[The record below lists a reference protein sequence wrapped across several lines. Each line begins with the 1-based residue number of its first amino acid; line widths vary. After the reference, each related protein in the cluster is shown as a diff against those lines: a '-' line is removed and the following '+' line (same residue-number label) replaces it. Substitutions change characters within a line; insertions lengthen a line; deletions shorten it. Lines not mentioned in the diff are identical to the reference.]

1 MEKTLKK
8 LLENKKNFVFV
19 GEAGCGKSEIALNFA
34 MGLRKITDRPI
45 HFFDMDQTKPL
56 FRSRDVSQRLE
67 AEGIV
72 CHYEEQLFDAPTTVG
87 GVRVQLA
94 DPQSIVIMD
103 VGGDHVGARLIGSFE
118 KNLNK
123 ADTQNFFVINAYR
136 PWSKDLISIDGTMAR
151 VLGMAR
157 IQLENVSI
165 ISNPNLGTTTTA
177 EEAVAGT
184 EKLEKMI
191 GEFLKVDYM
200 CALERLCPE
209 IEGKVDMPLLPVEL
223 FLTYEWDVP
232 YL

>member
-1 MEKTLKK
+1 MEKTLRK

-19 GEAGCGKSEIALNFA
+19 GEAGCGKSEIAINFA
-34 MGLRKITDRPI
+34 MCLRKITDRPI

-56 FRSRDVSQRLE
+56 FRSRDVRERLQ
-67 AEGIV
+67 AENIEF
-72 CHYEEQLFDAPTTVG
+72 HYEEQLFDAPTTVG

-94 DPQSIVIMD
+94 DEDSIVIVD
-103 VGGDHVGARLIGSFE
+103 VGGDHVGARLIGAFAPF
-118 KNLNK
+118 LNRPN
-123 ADTQNFFVINAYR
+123 TQNFFVINAYR
-136 PWSKDLISIDGTMAR
+136 PWSRDLISIDGTMAR

-165 ISNPNLGTTTTA
+165 MSNPNLGTTTTA
-177 EEAVAGT
+177 EEAIAGT
-184 EKLEKMI
+184 EKLKEMI
-191 GEFLKVDYM
+191 GEFLNVDYM

-223 FLTYEWDVP
+223 YLTYEWDIQ

>member
-34 MGLRKITDRPI
+34 MGLRRITDRPI

-56 FRSRDVSQRLE
+56 FRSRDARARLE
-67 AEGIV
+67 ETGV
-72 CHYEEQLFDAPTTVG
+72 VFHYEEQLFDAPTTVG

-94 DPQSIVIMD
+94 DPQSIVILD

-136 PWSKDLISIDGTMAR
+136 PWSRDLISIDGTMAR

-165 ISNPNLGTTTTA
+165 MSNPNLGTSTTA
-177 EEAVAGT
+177 EEAVEGT
-184 EKLEKMI
+184 KRLEEMI
-191 GEFLKVDYM
+191 GEFLTVDYM
-200 CALERLCPE
+200 CALKSLCPA
-209 IEGKVDMPLLPVEL
+209 IEGKVNMPLLPVEL

-232 YL
+232 NL

>member
-34 MGLRKITDRPI
+34 MGMRKITDKPI

-56 FRSRDVSQRLE
+56 FRSRDVCERLE

-72 CHYEEQLFDAPTTVG
+72 FHYEEQLFDAPTTVG

-94 DPQSIVIMD
+94 DPEAIVSMD
-103 VGGDHVGARLIGSFE
+103 VGGDHVGARLIGAFE
-118 KNLNK
+118 NHLNTPK
-123 ADTQNFFVINAYR
+123 TQNFFVINAYS
-136 PWSKDLISIDGTMAR
+136 PWSSDLISIDGTMAR

-157 IQLENVSI
+157 IELENVSI
-165 ISNPNLGTTTTA
+165 MSNPNLGTTTSA
-177 EEAVAGT
+177 EEAVEGT
-184 EKLEKMI
+184 KKLEDMI

-200 CALERLCPE
+200 CALEKLCPE

-223 FLTYEWDVP
+223 FLTYEWDVQ

>member
-34 MGLRKITDRPI
+34 MGLRKITDKPI

-56 FRSRDVSQRLE
+56 FRSRDACQRLE
-67 AEGIV
+67 KEGIV
-72 CHYEEQLFDAPTTVG
+72 FHYQEQLFDAPTTVG

-94 DPQSIVIMD
+94 DPQSIVILD

-136 PWSKDLISIDGTMAR
+136 PWSRDLISIDGTMAR

-165 ISNPNLGTTTTA
+165 MSNPNLGTSTTA
-177 EEAVAGT
+177 EEAVEGT
-184 EKLEKMI
+184 KRLEEMI
-191 GEFLKVDYM
+191 GEFLTVDYM
-200 CALERLCPE
+200 CALKSLCPA
-209 IEGKVDMPLLPVEL
+209 IEGKVNMPLLPVEL

-232 YL
+232 NL